1 MRRGPLESGRRD
13 RLVTIQQLTETDSD
27 SGMPVETWTDL
38 VSSMPASKEDVSGRE
53 RFVSSQE
60 SARFDTR
67 WVINYRA
74 DMDPE
79 LVDVPKV
86 RRIVYSGRAHDI
98 TSATHLGRKDGI
110 ELMTL
115 AAARLP
121 AVVL

>member
-1 MRRGPLESGRRD
+1 MRRGPLEAGKRD
-13 RLVTIQQLTETDSD
+13 RLITIQQATEAEHD
-27 SGMPVETWTDL
+27 SGMPGENWTTL
-38 VSSMPASKEDVSGRE
+38 VAGMPASKEDVSGRE
-53 RFVSSQE
+53 RFVSAQE

-74 DMDPE
+74 DMDPD
-79 LVDVPKV
+79 LVDVPKT
-86 RRIVYSGRAHDI
+86 RRVVYSGRAHDI
-98 TSATHLGRKDGI
+98 TSATQLGRKDGI